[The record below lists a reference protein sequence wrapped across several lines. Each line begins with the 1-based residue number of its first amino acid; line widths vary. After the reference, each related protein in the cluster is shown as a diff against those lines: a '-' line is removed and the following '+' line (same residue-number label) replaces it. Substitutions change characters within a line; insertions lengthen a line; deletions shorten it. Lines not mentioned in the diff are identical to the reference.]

1 MVYRP
6 LSLLD
11 CLRFMRMRRG
21 VEGAKVLWGLD
32 ESGRFGFPAW
42 RICRA
47 IVVVL
52 HLVGGGWK
60 IFGRPTASLL
70 PKVLCER
77 KIGVW
82 RGQAGIGVVSQ
93 GHLAEQLFKLP
104 ISKGLELAS

>member
-11 CLRFMRMRRG
+11 CLRLMRMWRG
-21 VEGAKVLWGLD
+21 IEGAKVLWGLD

-47 IVVVL
+47 IVVAL

-60 IFGRPTASLL
+60 RFGRSTASPL
-70 PKVLCER
+70 PEVLCER

-82 RGQAGIGVVSQ
+82 RGQAGVGVVSQ
-93 GHLAEQLFKLP
+93 GHLAEQILP
-104 ISKGLELAS
+104 ISKGSAS